1 VTTVEA
7 IFENGVFKPVR
18 PVALPDKQRV
28 QIDVRPVE
36 RFDLSTWLAR
46 TQAHQQAIVAR
57 AGVFAD
63 STSDIAADR
72 RRDG

>member
-18 PVALPDKQRV
+18 PVALQDKQRV

-36 RFDLSTWLAR
+36 RFDLSAWLAR
-46 TQAHQQAIVAR
+46 TQARQQAIVAR
-57 AGVFAD
+57 AGVLAN
-63 STSDIAADR
+63 STADIAADR